1 VGKNAEDADHTGLV
15 DVNESDVFA
24 IEQRSEKWEKNAG
37 DADHTGLVDVNE
49 SDVFVIEQR
58 SDRVVGKEG

>member
-24 IEQRSEKWEKNAG
+24 IEQRSEKWEKKAG

-49 SDVFVIEQR
+49 SDVFVIE
-58 SDRVVGKEG
+58 